1 MINNQFLL
9 YQTVQAYQADVLN
22 NNIKPSSIAFV
33 VEDGTVRTHGF
44 KFGGKYVESDNLLDY
59 IRKDELQD
67 YSPTPEEQ
75 GIHLSEYVRKSEI
88 GQYIPEIPE
97 SGDNKKH
104 VFLTQAQYDDL
115 GEYERNTIYF
125 IVESAIDEATD
136 YQFGGRFPL
145 IFGGPQTNN
154 TEQSEESDNT

>member
-22 NNIKPSSIAFV
+22 NNIKPTSIAFV

-44 KFGGKYVESDNLLDY
+44 AFGGKHEDS
-59 IRKDELQD
+59 
-67 YSPTPEEQ
+67 
-75 GIHLSEYVRKSEI
+75 
-88 GQYIPEIPE
+88 
-97 SGDNKKH
+97 DNKKH
-104 VFLTQAQYDDL
+104 VFLTQEQYSAL
-115 GEYERNTIYF
+115 EEYERNTIYF

-145 IFGGPQTNN
+145 TFGSPQTN
-154 TEQSEESDNT
+154 TQSDESDNS

>member
-1 MINNQFLL
+1 M
-9 YQTVQAYQADVLN
+9 
-22 NNIKPSSIAFV
+22 
-33 VEDGTVRTHGF
+33 RTHGF
-44 KFGGKYVESDNLLDY
+44 KFGGKYVESDDLLDY

-67 YSPTPEEQ
+67 YIPTP
-75 GIHLSEYVRKSEI
+75 
-88 GQYIPEIPE
+88 PEIPE

-145 IFGGPQTNN
+145 IFGGP
-154 TEQSEESDNT
+154 

>member
-22 NNIKPSSIAFV
+22 NNIKPTSIAFV

-44 KFGGKYVESDNLLDY
+44 AFGGKHEDS
-59 IRKDELQD
+59 
-67 YSPTPEEQ
+67 
-75 GIHLSEYVRKSEI
+75 
-88 GQYIPEIPE
+88 
-97 SGDNKKH
+97 DNKKH
-104 VFLTQAQYDDL
+104 VFLTKAQYNAL
-115 GEYERNTIYF
+115 AEYERDTIYF

-145 IFGGPQTNN
+145 IFGGQQTNN
-154 TEQSEESDNT
+154 TEQSQESDNT